1 MKTSLKIGLSTMI
14 FALGVWFILNVIAL
28 WLTMSLRPYLLIVI
42 YITGLIGLIM
52 ALISFV
58 ADRLKRQNK
67 RYKLVLW
74 VIGELCAVIII
85 VYVSFIVFLNMPL
98 EEVTNEGLKIKY
110 LDSQND
116 YSTSDYNAIFYR

>member
-28 WLTMSLRPYLLIVI
+28 GLAMSLRPYLLIVI